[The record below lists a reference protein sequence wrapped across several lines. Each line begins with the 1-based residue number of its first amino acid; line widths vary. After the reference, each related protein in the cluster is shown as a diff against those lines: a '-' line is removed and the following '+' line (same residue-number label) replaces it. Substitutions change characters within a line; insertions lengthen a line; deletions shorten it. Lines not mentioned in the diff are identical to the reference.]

1 MTITVKHL
9 IKSFSPES
17 RVVDGVS
24 FEIQPGEMFFLL
36 GPSGCGKT
44 TVLRLLAGFLKSDGG
59 EILFDQRQMNDIAP
73 QHRNTAMVFQNY
85 AIWPHLT
92 VYENVAYGPRA
103 RKLDGKSVHQRVT
116 DALRVVRLEELAQR
130 KPAQLSGGQQQR
142 VALARAL
149 AVEPDLILLDEPL
162 SNLDARLRLEL
173 RGELRR
179 IHRETGTTCLYV
191 THDQEEALSLADR
204 LAVMNQGRIEQTGT
218 PYELYEHPANEFT
231 ARFMGEINV
240 LAPESPL
247 AGMLGGPPHRKLGF
261 RPESAHLASD
271 GIAAVVKRAT
281 YLGSKAELLV
291 ETAAVATAPGETLK
305 LWTGSLVSP
314 GETLHFRVPPEKLI
328 PL

>member
-1 MTITVKHL
+1 MTITASHL
-9 IKSFSPES
+9 TKSFGPES
-17 RVVDGVS
+17 RVVDDVS
-24 FEIQPGEMFFLL
+24 FAIRPGEMFFLL

-44 TVLRLLAGFLKSDGG
+44 TVLRMLAGFLKPDGG
-59 EILFDQRQMNDIAP
+59 DILFDQKRMNDVAP

-103 RKLDGKSVHQRVT
+103 RKLDGTSVHRRVT
-116 DALRVVRLEELAQR
+116 DALRVVRLEEFSQR

-173 RGELRR
+173 RGELLR
-179 IHRETGTTCLYV
+179 IHRETRTTCLYV

-218 PYELYEHPANEFT
+218 PHELYEHPANEFT

-247 AGMLGGPPHRKLGF
+247 ARMLNGPSNRKLGF
-261 RPESAHLASD
+261 RPESAHLTGD

-281 YLGSKAELLV
+281 YLGSKTELLV
-291 ETAAVATAPGETLK
+291 ETATRETVKLWTRETVPPGETLQ
-305 LWTGSLVSP
+305 
-314 GETLHFRVPPEKLI
+314 FRVAPESLI
-328 PL
+328 VL

>member
-1 MTITVKHL
+1 
-9 IKSFSPES
+9 
-17 RVVDGVS
+17 
-24 FEIQPGEMFFLL
+24 LL

-44 TVLRLLAGFLKSDGG
+44 TVLRMLAGFLQPDGG
-59 EILFDQRQMNDIAP
+59 DILFDQKRMNDIAP

-103 RKLDGKSVHQRVT
+103 RKLADVDKRVS

-149 AVEPDLILLDEPL
+149 AVQPDLILLDEPL

-173 RGELRR
+173 RGELLR
-179 IHRETGTTCLYV
+179 IHHETSTTCLYV

-204 LAVMNQGRIEQTGT
+204 VAVMNRGVIEQMGT
-218 PYELYEHPANEFT
+218 PREIYEKPVSEFT

-247 AGMLGGPPHRKLGF
+247 IALLHGAPNRKLAF
-261 RPESAHLASD
+261 RPESARLA
-271 GIAAVVKRAT
+271 GEGVAAIVKRAT
-281 YLGSKAELLV
+281 YLGSKTELVV
-291 ETAAVATAPGETLK
+291 ETATGETLK
-305 LWTGSLVSP
+305 LWTNAPVAI
-314 GETLHFRVPPEKLI
+314 GETVRFSVPPEKLI
-328 PL
+328 LL